1 MTEKKE
7 KILYA
12 AQKLFALEGYQ
23 GTSTAKVAKE
33 AGVSE
38 ALIFRHFGNKEG
50 LLKAILALGEER
62 AMKFFSKILMET
74 DPLKVINNA
83 LELPF
88 QVAKKE
94 MEFWKLQFAIK
105 WQVPDMESNRM
116 EPFKLSLSNAFN
128 KLGYSDPEN
137 EAELLLFII
146 EGLSSAIIKT
156 GFEGPKNSLKFLKRK
171 YNITK

>member
-1 MTEKKE
+1 
-7 KILYA
+7 
-12 AQKLFALEGYQ
+12 
-23 GTSTAKVAKE
+23 
-33 AGVSE
+33 
-38 ALIFRHFGNKEG
+38 
-50 LLKAILALGEER
+50 
-62 AMKFFSKILMET
+62 MKFFSKILMET